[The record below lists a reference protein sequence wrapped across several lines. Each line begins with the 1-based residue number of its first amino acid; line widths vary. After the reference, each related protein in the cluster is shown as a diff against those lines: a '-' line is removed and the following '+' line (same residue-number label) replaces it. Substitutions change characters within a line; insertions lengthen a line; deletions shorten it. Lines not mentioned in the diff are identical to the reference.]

1 MPMKK
6 LLALALALLLITGTL
21 LTGCGLKTGDQP
33 QETGQEGIKPDTQQ
47 EEVNTTPEAVEETVT
62 VPVSKLLEYAQSSS
76 AIWEFVQRFFSD
88 RIIFKDRLGNYTYV
102 YIDDDMPR
110 SDYDFDNLVN
120 VGTTRK
126 EFEYQENGVTTS
138 IKGIDVSQY
147 QGDIDWEKV
156 AADGVKFVFI
166 RAGYRGYGTGK
177 LVQDSCFEQNIEGA
191 LKNGIEV
198 GIYFVTQAISIE
210 EALEEADYVLDMIRP
225 YKVSWPI
232 VLDIEDASG
241 KARTADLT
249 ASERTEYTLAFCSR
263 ILEAGFTPM
272 LYCNIRWFVEE
283 LDLTRLTQI
292 DKWFAQYFNRPFFP
306 YEFGVWQYSSTGR
319 IEGINGDV
327 DLNIAFKDYGAGVN

>member
-1 MPMKK
+1 MKK
-6 LLALALALLLITGTL
+6 LYALALALLLILGTL
-21 LTGCGLKTGDQP
+21 LTGCGPKGNAEQSGDNA
-33 QETGQEGIKPDTQQ
+33 GIKPDPDQ
-47 EEVNTTPEAVEETVT
+47 EVITTPEAVEESVT

-88 RIIFKDRLGNYTYV
+88 RIIYKDRLGNYTYV
-102 YIDDDMPR
+102 YVDENMPK

-120 VGTTRK
+120 VGTSRK
-126 EFEYQENGVTTS
+126 VFEYQENGVTTS
-138 IKGIDVSQY
+138 LKGIDVSQY

-177 LVQDSCFEQNIEGA
+177 LVQDKCFEQNIQGA
-191 LKNGIEV
+191 LKNDIAV

-283 LDLTRLTQI
+283 LDLTKLTQV